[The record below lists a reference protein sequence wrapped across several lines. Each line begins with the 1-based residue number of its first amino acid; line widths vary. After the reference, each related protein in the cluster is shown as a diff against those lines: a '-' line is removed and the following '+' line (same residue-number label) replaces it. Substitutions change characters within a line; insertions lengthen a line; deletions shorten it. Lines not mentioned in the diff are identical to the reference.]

1 LVRGGRIVTPPPSEA
16 GALHGITQHS
26 VITIAHDLGYEVS
39 FEALRRDDLY
49 IAEEAFLTGTAAEVV
64 PIHSVDERLVGDGR
78 PGPITKALQS
88 TYFQAVRGELAQYEG
103 WLTKV

>member
-1 LVRGGRIVTPPPSEA
+1 M
-16 GALHGITQHS
+16 
-26 VITIAHDLGYEVS
+26 
-39 FEALRRDDLY
+39 
-49 IAEEAFLTGTAAEVV
+49 TGTAAEVV